1 MKVIGIGAAG
11 NKAVLNAV
19 QLKAI
24 EAKDCL
30 MMNST
35 TKDFPKENEV
45 VDALGNNI
53 HIECAL
59 ISSIGGCGKEREI
72 GKDIMREYLSNRNVV
87 AKLKDFVTENEDH
100 VVIVTSI
107 AGGTGSGGA
116 NLLGKFIHTDLFQ
129 EEGLVMDI
137 TIIGFRGFNED
148 LRERENTLNFLKEI
162 DPEFTVQLIDNSSF
176 MKSCDGNKVVAEK
189 NANINFAIRLSLM
202 AGRKIAPSSQNI
214 DATDLYKL
222 VTTPGYQQI
231 EYAQLDTIKNKEAF
245 QKAIKD
251 MIDNSNGIETVP
263 SCACFGIMLNV
274 NPDTLNY
281 FDFDYTYL
289 KSVYGQTIETYIHI
303 QYCDDVT
310 DKYEWMAII
319 VSGLDLPVKY
329 LQAVYQQYLQMD
341 NEITTNKSKNEDF
354 FAALGEI
361 KTNAITPSMNRGRNR
376 KGVSRR
382 GTVVSKVLQEAN
394 EEPKPQ
400 RPVTNGNVTMNKP
413 NMNEVLQDD
422 TPTVK
427 NTF

>member
-35 TKDFPKENEV
+35 AKDFPKDNEV
-45 VDALGNNI
+45 VDAAGNNI
-53 HIECAL
+53 HIECSL
-59 ISSIGGCGKEREI
+59 ISSIGGCGKEREL
-72 GKDIMREYLSNRNVV
+72 GKEIMTDYLSNKNVV
-87 AKLKDFVTENEDH
+87 AKLKDFITDQEDH
-100 VVIVTSI
+100 VIIVTSM
-107 AGGTGSGGA
+107 AGGTGSGSA

-129 EEGLVMDI
+129 EEGIIIDI

-148 LRERENTLNFLKEI
+148 LRE
-162 DPEFTVQLIDNSSF
+162 LININKIKIFKCQRDNSSF
-176 MKSCDGNKVVAEK
+176 MKSSEGNKVVAEK

-231 EYAQLDTIKNKEAF
+231 EYVQLETIKNKESF
-245 QKAIKD
+245 QRVIKD
-251 MIDNSNGIETVP
+251 MIDNSNGIESVP

-289 KSVYGQTIETYIHI
+289 KNVYGQTT
-303 QYCDDVT
+303 
-310 DKYEWMAII
+310 
-319 VSGLDLPVKY
+319 
-329 LQAVYQQYLQMD
+329 
-341 NEITTNKSKNEDF
+341 
-354 FAALGEI
+354 
-361 KTNAITPSMNRGRNR
+361 
-376 KGVSRR
+376 
-382 GTVVSKVLQEAN
+382 
-394 EEPKPQ
+394 
-400 RPVTNGNVTMNKP
+400 
-413 NMNEVLQDD
+413 
-422 TPTVK
+422 
-427 NTF
+427 